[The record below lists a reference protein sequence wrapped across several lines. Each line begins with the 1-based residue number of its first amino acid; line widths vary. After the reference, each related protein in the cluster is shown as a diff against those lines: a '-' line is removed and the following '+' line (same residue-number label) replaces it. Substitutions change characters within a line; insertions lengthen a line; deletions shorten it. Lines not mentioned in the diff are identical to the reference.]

1 MAEPS
6 SNSPDPSMEDILA
19 SIRQILNED
28 ELQGPRDQPLQL
40 TEDMMVRPAL
50 PAPEESRQPEE
61 PDTQPA
67 TPAKMAEASAGATA
81 AVVAALEGLA
91 QAVARNPQAP
101 VRRGVGPSIEDVVRE
116 ELRPLL
122 KAWLDEH
129 LPAIVER
136 QVKAEI
142 ARLTGRGAG

>member
-1 MAEPS
+1 MAEPP
-6 SNSPDPSMEDILA
+6 SNPSDPSMEEILA

-28 ELQGPRDQPLQL
+28 ERHSSRDQPLEL
-40 TEDMMVRPAL
+40 TEDMLVRPTL
-50 PAPEESRQPEE
+50 PAPEANRSPEDRAVE
-61 PDTQPA
+61 R
-67 TPAKMAEASAGATA
+67 AEATVPAA
-81 AVVAALEGLA
+81 AVVTALEGLA
-91 QAVARNPQAP
+91 RAVAGNPQAP
-101 VRRGVGPSIEDVVRE
+101 VRREAGPTIEDVVRE

-142 ARLTGRGAG
+142 ARLTGHSPG